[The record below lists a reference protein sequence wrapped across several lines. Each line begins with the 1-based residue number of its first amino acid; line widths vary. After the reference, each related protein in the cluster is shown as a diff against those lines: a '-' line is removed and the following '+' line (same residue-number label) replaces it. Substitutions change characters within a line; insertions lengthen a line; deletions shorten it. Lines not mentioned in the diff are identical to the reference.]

1 MNIPIILGTGR
12 DGRFSNKVADFIK
25 NYVISIDHKTE
36 IIDPRSYNF
45 IFTNNE
51 SSDRDEYRQKIKQAD
66 ALIIVSPEYNH
77 GYPGELKILLD
88 TAYEE
93 YFYKPVA
100 ICGVSTGP
108 FGGIRAVEQL
118 KLVFSELK
126 MQVASESV
134 FFGNV
139 RNLFNEDIIQDN
151 AYYARIK
158 TMIDELISLTTNR

>member
-25 NYVISIDHKTE
+25 NYVISIGHKTE
-36 IIDPRSYNF
+36 IIDPRNYNF

-100 ICGVSTGP
+100 ICGVSAGP

-118 KLVFSELK
+118 KLIFSELK

-139 RNLFNEDIIQDN
+139 RGLFNEDIIQDDV
-151 AYYARIK
+151 YYARVK
-158 TMIDELISLTTNR
+158 TMIDELISLTTNK